1 MSGPHF
7 AKLATDLLA
16 REKVA
21 RPDDSATRE
30 AAMSRA
36 IAERIRTRSRRRR
49 ALRAA
54 AGIVLA
60 AAAVLAVG
68 RWTRSTA
75 HAPSPPPPIAAIDAK
90 AVGAPIHAAVV
101 RGSATSPLGP
111 DAPIVVG
118 DRVDVGE
125 GGSATVALGDGSRVR
140 AEAGSEL
147 RVESLAASRR
157 FVLARGTMRADVHKL
172 GAGERFVV
180 ATEDAE
186 VEVHGTSFQ
195 VAVAEAPD
203 ACASTRTRV
212 HVFEGVVAVR
222 GLGDETKL
230 YAGEDWPAAC
240 APTARAG
247 HTATDAGTTV
257 AAPATQ
263 GDTPRATTA
272 PPATPSV
279 AVDPGASVPTAPAA
293 RTAVTP
299 ADPPRAPS
307 TALAEQNRLFAEA
320 TAARR
325 RGDDATAIAT
335 YGRLVER
342 HPTGSLAEAAA
353 VERMRLLARGDG
365 ARTRDAARAYLARYP
380 KGFAR
385 AEAERLAR

>member
-49 ALRAA
+49 ALRVA

-75 HAPSPPPPIAAIDAK
+75 HAPSPPPVAAIDAK

-125 GGSATVALGDGSRVR
+125 GGSATVALSDGSRVR

-157 FVLARGTMRADVHKL
+157 FVLARGIGDA
-172 GAGERFVV
+172 FV
-180 ATEDAE
+180 TAE
-186 VEVHGTSFQ
+186 V
-195 VAVAEAPD
+195 PRD
-203 ACASTRTRV
+203 
-212 HVFEGVVAVR
+212 AVR
-222 GLGDETKL
+222 
-230 YAGEDWPAAC
+230 
-240 APTARAG
+240 
-247 HTATDAGTTV
+247 
-257 AAPATQ
+257 
-263 GDTPRATTA
+263 
-272 PPATPSV
+272 
-279 AVDPGASVPTAPAA
+279 
-293 RTAVTP
+293 
-299 ADPPRAPS
+299 
-307 TALAEQNRLFAEA
+307 RLL
-320 TAARR
+320 
-325 RGDDATAIAT
+325 DDALSA
-335 YGRLVER
+335 
-342 HPTGSLAEAAA
+342 
-353 VERMRLLARGDG
+353 RMQNS
-365 ARTRDAARAYLARYP
+365 
-380 KGFAR
+380 
-385 AEAERLAR
+385 

>member
-49 ALRAA
+49 ALRVA

-75 HAPSPPPPIAAIDAK
+75 HAPSPPPVAAIDAK

-125 GGSATVALGDGSRVR
+125 GGSATVALSDGSRVR

-180 ATEDAE
+180 ATDDAE

-240 APTARAG
+240 ARTTRAG
-247 HTATDAGTTV
+247 QTATDAGPAV

-263 GDTPRATTA
+263 GDA
-272 PPATPSV
+272 PQAISAPTATPTV
-279 AVDPGASVPTAPAA
+279 TGDPGASAPTPPSA
-293 RTAVTP
+293 RTAITP

-353 VERMRLLARGDG
+353 VERMRLLARGD
-365 ARTRDAARAYLARYP
+365 AVRARDAARAYLARYP

-385 AEAERLAR
+385 AEAERLTR

>member
-49 ALRAA
+49 ALRVA

-75 HAPSPPPPIAAIDAK
+75 HAPSPPPVAAIDAK

-125 GGSATVALGDGSRVR
+125 GGSATVALSDGSRVR

-180 ATEDAE
+180 ATDDAE

-240 APTARAG
+240 ARTTRAG
-247 HTATDAGTTV
+247 QTASDAGPTV
-257 AAPATQ
+257 ATLATQ
-263 GDTPRATTA
+263 GGAPGTA
-272 PPATPSV
+272 PPTTP
-279 AVDPGASVPTAPAA
+279 AVTGDPGASAPTPPSA
-293 RTAVTP
+293 RTAITP
-299 ADPPRAPS
+299 AEPPRAPS

-353 VERMRLLARGDG
+353 VERMRLLARGD
-365 ARTRDAARAYLARYP
+365 AVRARDAARAYLTRYP

-385 AEAERLAR
+385 AEAERLTR